1 MHRPSR
7 PGAARTFALAGLAL
21 IALLVGLALP
31 ARSQDDKKQDDKKE
45 DTQKEDTKKEETKA
59 TKAEIAKMIEQLGD
73 DDVDVRR
80 AAEKKLVG
88 EGEGVLPAIRKAARD
103 HTDPDVRLRC
113 IVLCSTLIKKLYG
126 EVRKYTGH
134 TGAIRHIAVSK
145 DGKRVLTG
153 GMDNIVYLWDVN
165 KEKPLQKMTGHTS
178 WAWQVGFSPDEKKAI
193 SSGGM
198 DKTLRLW
205 DLSNGDEL
213 KKFEGHT
220 ARAYGAAF
228 APDGKHVASGG
239 AGDDCTVRLWDVKEA
254 KEVKK
259 LTGHTGWI
267 WKVVYSADGKRLASA
282 GCNDYSFRVWDVED
296 PENAKEL
303 FVVNKAHEDGFV
315 VGIAFT
321 PDGKQVLTSGRD
333 STVKLWSATDG
344 KLARTYTGVGDNVEA
359 IAFSKD
365 GKRFLAG
372 ENKIVHVFDTTS
384 GKIIHRFE
392 EHPDVV
398 YAVAFLPDGKAL
410 SAGAGGAG
418 NDFTMRLWNV
428 PK

>member
-1 MHRPSR
+1 MHRPCC
-7 PGAARTFALAGLAL
+7 PGLARL
-21 IALLVGLALP
+21 SAVLGLSLLALLVALAVP
-31 ARSQDDKKQDDKKE
+31 ARSQDDEKKKDDDRKE
-45 DTQKEDTKKEETKA
+45 AKA
-59 TKAEIAKMIEQLGD
+59 TKAEVAKIIDQLGD
-73 DDVDVRR
+73 DDVDVRKK
-80 AAEKKLVG
+80 AEKELVKQ
-88 EGEGVLPAIRKAARD
+88 GEGVLPAIRKAARD

-113 IVLCSTLIKKLYG
+113 IVLSTTLIKKLYG

-145 DGKRVLTG
+145 DGKRILTG
-153 GMDNIVYLWDVN
+153 GMDNVVCLWDVE
-165 KEKPLQKMTGHTS
+165 KEKPVQKMTGHTS
-178 WAWQVGFSPDEKKAI
+178 WAWQVAFSPDEKKAI

-198 DKTLRLW
+198 DKSLRLW
-205 DLSNGDEL
+205 DLSDGSEL

-228 APDGKHVASGG
+228 APNGKHVASGG
-239 AGDDCTVRLWDVKEA
+239 AGDDCTVRLWDAKTA

-259 LTGHTGWI
+259 LTGHTGWV
-267 WKVVYSADGKRLASA
+267 WKVVYSPDGKKLASA

-296 PENAKEL
+296 PDEAKEL

-315 VGIAFT
+315 VGIAFS
-321 PDGKQVLTSGRD
+321 PDNKHVLTSGRD
-333 STVKLWSATDG
+333 TTVKLWSATDG
-344 KLARTYTGVGDNVEA
+344 KLVRTYTGMADNVEA
-359 IAFSKD
+359 VAFSKD

-372 ENKIVHVFDTTS
+372 ENKIVHVFDTES

-392 EHPDVV
+392 EHPDIV
-398 YAVAFLPDGKAL
+398 YAVAFLPNGQAL